1 MKRYKYPY
9 GISNFETVRTENYYY
24 VDKTEYIERLEN
36 DDKYIMILRPRRFGK
51 SLFLSTLDYYYNKL
65 YANKYDEVFKG
76 TYIYDNPTPL
86 KNKYMVL
93 KLNFSGIDTSTLE
106 ETEESLLFGLKL
118 TVHTFMRQHSEYFEM
133 IDYNALENARK
144 PVDTI
149 KIIIDRLKEK
159 GIQKKLLVL
168 IDEYDHFANNIFG
181 QGKQH
186 FAQLVKTEG
195 FLRPFF
201 ETLKVGTESVIDRIV
216 ITGVLPILRDSLT
229 SGFNIMSNLSLKR
242 EYNQMFGFNQQE
254 VEQMLCE
261 INAEEHKELVKTYY
275 NGYRFSKKATEKMYN
290 SDMILYFLKN
300 YDSENE
306 IPEELIDYNVISDYT
321 KIKSII
327 KIANEQIE
335 KEVLEEIIFNDQ
347 IEVTSLYEGFILSK
361 ESLEVFT
368 RESIITLLYYIGY
381 LTIENYG
388 ATMLLT
394 IPNYGMK
401 KLYLEY
407 MRDMLIRSTD
417 MKLDFSKL
425 RSSIVKVLNG
435 DINTIIEKTEEFLSL
450 VVNRDYQRFDE
461 KYIKIVIMSFLSHA
475 PQYTLR
481 SEYEIKGKHADIYIE
496 TQNKKIKSYM
506 IELKYLKANASE
518 EEFNVKKEE
527 GINQIKY
534 YKENTNYENTEYWLI
549 MFKKDKC
556 VEKLKVES

>member
-1 MKRYKYPY
+1 MKKYKYPY

-24 VDKTEYIERLEN
+24 VDKTEYIEKLEN

-51 SLFLSTLDYYYNKL
+51 SLFLSTLDNYYNKL
-65 YANKYDEVFKG
+65 YANKYEEVFKG

-93 KLNFSGIDTSTLE
+93 NLDFSGIDTSTLE
-106 ETEESLLFGLKL
+106 RTEEGFTEKIKENISAFTEIYPIFSMQETESIRNKS
-118 TVHTFMRQHSEYFEM
+118 TPSS
-133 IDYNALENARK
+133 
-144 PVDTI
+144 
-149 KIIIDRLKEK
+149 IIDTLITIMKKKNIIKEMM
-159 GIQKKLLVL
+159 VL

-275 NGYRFSKKATEKMYN
+275 NGYRFSPETEEKMYN

-300 YDSENE
+300 YASDKKLPMN
-306 IPEELIDYNVISDYT
+306 LIDYNVISDYT

-335 KEVLEEIIFNDQ
+335 KEVLEEIIFNEQ

-361 ESLEVFT
+361 ENLEIFT
-368 RESIITLLYYIGY
+368 KESIITLLYYIGY

-481 SEYEIKGKHADIYIE
+481 SEHEIKGKHADIYIE